1 MRTYRPTKGP
11 FLEAPFFRPEQIE
24 QICDE
29 ELRKFDLLPSEPQP
43 IRIERFIEKRFRV
56 SPTYEELP
64 PGALGFTQFGD
75 KGVEAI
81 VISRTLAEEESKTAE
96 RRINT
101 TLAHEAG
108 HGLLHAHLFI
118 AGSQPERLFGDGFD
132 PKVPKILCR
141 DPSTGKYDGRWW
153 EFQANQT
160 IGALLLPKTLAEKG
174 IEKVLTCAGSF
185 GLPQLLAK
193 DREKAVSIL
202 STTFNVNPAVARIR
216 VDQLFPHGESGQLTL

>member
-56 SPTYEELP
+56 SPIYEELP
-64 PGALGFTQFGD
+64 PGALGFTQFGE

-81 VISRTLAEEESKTAE
+81 VISRSLAEEESKTAE

-108 HGLLHAHLFI
+108 HGLLHAHLFV
-118 AGSQPERLFGDGFD
+118 AGSQPERLFGDELD

-141 DPSTGKYDGRWW
+141 DQSTGKYDGRWW

-160 IGALLLPKTLAEKG
+160 IGALLLPKVLVEKR
-174 IEKVLTCAGSF
+174 IEKVLTRTGSF
-185 GLPQLLAK
+185 GLPQLIDK
-193 DREKAVSIL
+193 DREKAVSIV
-202 STTFNVNPAVARIR
+202 SATFDVNPAVARIR
-216 VDQLFPHGESGQLTL
+216 VDQLFPQRESGQLMF